1 MVLAVTV
8 VVLGVAGFLLDLAFL
23 VMLAEEKPEITR
35 LVGVADFTVPL
46 AKPVL
51 PEPPN
56 PGRRPPAPP
65 PGRPGNPPAGLPDA
79 PLGRAPPPKPP
90 PPPNP
95 PAPPA
100 LHLPAV
106 G

>member
-1 MVLAVTV
+1 
-8 VVLGVAGFLLDLAFL
+8 LLDLELL

-35 LVGVADFTVPL
+35 LVGVADVTLPL

-56 PGRRPPAPP
+56 PGRRPPVAP
-65 PGRPGNPPAGLPDA
+65 PGRPPGNPPAGLPDA

-90 PPPNP
+90 AP